1 MKRKAKKVLTTA
13 LIMTMTYIFFAFCV
27 SLPAAGEEKQEKKE
41 TGVKQENKSH
51 KGRVTQTMES
61 GGYTYIEFEEDGKK
75 LWAAGPL
82 TAVNVG
88 DLIYLADA
96 VTMNNFHSKT
106 LNRTFPS
113 ILFTGSIRVGE
124 VGDEESPPVAEPAPT
139 HVPHGHSAVGPKP
152 RKKIIVTPGSVKK
165 LEGGYTVA
173 ECFAMKKELKG
184 KELAVRGIVV
194 KFSSRILGRN
204 WFHIKDGTGER
215 GSDDLT
221 VTTGETVQVGDMVI
235 VKGIMACDKNFG
247 AGYFYPV
254 IIEDA
259 LIIVE

>member
-1 MKRKAKKVLTTA
+1 MKRKIMMIVMISLLTTTFFLAAVEKQAAGPKQAKK
-13 LIMTMTYIFFAFCV
+13 TY
-27 SLPAAGEEKQEKKE
+27 
-41 TGVKQENKSH
+41 T
-51 KGRVTQTMES
+51 GRVISTMES

-82 TAVNVG
+82 TQVYVG
-88 DLIYLADA
+88 DLIYLSDA

-106 LNRTFPS
+106 LNRTFES
-113 ILFTGSIRVGE
+113 ILFTAFIQVGE
-124 VGDEESPPVAEPAPT
+124 VGDEESSPVDEPALI
-139 HVPHGHSAVGPKP
+139 HVPHGHSAIGPKP
-152 RKKIIVTPGSVKK
+152 GKKIIVTPGPVKK

-194 KFSSRILGRN
+194 KFASRILGRN
-204 WFHIKDGTGER
+204 WLHIKDGTGEK
-215 GSDDLT
+215 GSNDLT
-221 VTTGETVQVGDMVI
+221 VTTEEYVRVGDLII

-254 IIEDA
+254 IVEDA
-259 LIIVE
+259 SIIVE